1 MDLTSDLPFWT
12 VKNGLLQVYP
22 ALSEDVRCDALIVG
36 GGISGALLA
45 HRLVRHGVDCVV
57 IDRRD
62 IGHGSTSA
70 STALLQYEVDTPLRR
85 LRLQVGDRA
94 AERAYRLGIDAVH
107 RLQKMAGTKCGFAL
121 RPSLQIATAAGDAA
135 GLRKEFELR
144 RGLRFPVTML
154 GAKDLRD
161 NGIRG
166 KAAIRSSV
174 AAEVDPYRL
183 THRLLHLARQR
194 GARIFDRTT
203 ALSYR
208 HSAGEVTARTDRNCR
223 IRCRA
228 VFFGSG
234 YETRDI
240 LPDKIVRFKSTYASV
255 TEPLNSLD
263 WWKDRALIWGTGDPY
278 FYMRTTSDNRVL
290 IGGEDDGVLNAARRD
305 RQIPAKTSR
314 LVRRF
319 HDLFPSVKI
328 EPAFAWAGVFG
339 STKDGLGYIGP
350 HSRFPGAYFAL
361 GFGGNGITF
370 SEIASRILSN
380 LFIGRKDPDAEI
392 FRFDR

>member
-45 HRLVRHGVDCVV
+45 HRLARYGIDCVV

-70 STALLQYEVDTPLRR
+70 STALLQYEIDTPLYK
-85 LRLQVGDRA
+85 LRSKVGDRA
-94 AERAYRLGIDAVH
+94 ADRAYWLGIDAVH
-107 RLQKMAGTKCGFAL
+107 RLQKVAGRKCGFAM
-121 RPSLQIATAAGDAA
+121 RPSLQIASAAGDVP

-144 RGLRFPVTML
+144 RSLLFPVTML
-154 GAKDLRD
+154 SAKDLRD
-161 NGIRG
+161 IGIHG
-166 KAAIRSSV
+166 KAAMRSSV

-240 LPDKIVRFKSTYASV
+240 LPERIVRFKTTYASV
-255 TEPLNSLD
+255 SEPLDSLA

-290 IGGEDDGVLNAARRD
+290 IGGEDDGVLNAAPRRAD
-305 RQIPAKTSR
+305 PGE
-314 LVRRF
+314 
-319 HDLFPSVKI
+319 D
-328 EPAFAWAGVFG
+328 EPVGSAF
-339 STKDGLGYIGP
+339 S
-350 HSRFPGAYFAL
+350 
-361 GFGGNGITF
+361 
-370 SEIASRILSN
+370 
-380 LFIGRKDPDAEI
+380 
-392 FRFDR
+392 